1 MSKILKIVK
10 LVAATAPLAVTSAH
24 AEPSRSLLV
33 TASQATM
40 DAIRAELAA
49 QRALITEQ
57 GRIITA
63 QQAQIQALQQQ
74 RSGNPQL
81 AEIRGAGAPPTTP
94 PGDPAPQQT
103 VGEAPPLDRDLS
115 PQVASIPD
123 GQGVLTPRG
132 TTVIEPSIEYT
143 RSSNNRLVFRGIEL
157 IPGLQLGLIEASDVD
172 RDTVI
177 GTISVRHG
185 LTNRLEVEA
194 RIPALARRDRIQ
206 VVQQRDQNIVREI
219 ALSGFDLGDA
229 ELALRYQLNRAK
241 GPESPIYVA
250 NLRVKS
256 NTGLGP
262 FDVGY
267 DAFGVAEGLATGSGF
282 WGVQGGV
289 NFLLPTDPAV
299 IYGGVGYL
307 WHIPRRID
315 KTVGEAFVGRV
326 DPGDA
331 ISGNLGFG
339 FALNPRFSVSLGY
352 NLSLIMPSKTEIGG
366 TIQRSKALQVGTLG
380 IGSSY
385 RITEK
390 QSVSLGFEF
399 GMTSDAPDASIV
411 LRLPFR
417 F

>member
-1 MSKILKIVK
+1 MPKILKMIK
-10 LVAATAPLAVTSAH
+10 LIAATAPLAVTSAH
-24 AEPSRSLLV
+24 AEPSRSLQV

-94 PGDPAPQQT
+94 RSDGDLAPQQT
-103 VGEAPPLDRDLS
+103 VGEAPPLDRDIS

-132 TTVIEPSIEYT
+132 ATVIEPSIEYT

-194 RIPALARRDRIQ
+194 RLPALARRDR
-206 VVQQRDQNIVREI
+206 
-219 ALSGFDLGDA
+219 LSDRG
-229 ELALRYQLNRAK
+229 
-241 GPESPIYVA
+241 
-250 NLRVKS
+250 
-256 NTGLGP
+256 
-262 FDVGY
+262 
-267 DAFGVAEGLATGSGF
+267 
-282 WGVQGGV
+282 
-289 NFLLPTDPAV
+289 
-299 IYGGVGYL
+299 
-307 WHIPRRID
+307 
-315 KTVGEAFVGRV
+315 
-326 DPGDA
+326 
-331 ISGNLGFG
+331 
-339 FALNPRFSVSLGY
+339 
-352 NLSLIMPSKTEIGG
+352 
-366 TIQRSKALQVGTLG
+366 
-380 IGSSY
+380 
-385 RITEK
+385 
-390 QSVSLGFEF
+390 
-399 GMTSDAPDASIV
+399 
-411 LRLPFR
+411 
-417 F
+417 

>member
-1 MSKILKIVK
+1 MPKILKIIK
-10 LVAATAPLAVTSAH
+10 LIAATAPLAITSAH
-24 AEPSRSLLV
+24 AGSSRSPLTTETRV
-33 TASQATM
+33 TIE
-40 DAIRAELAA
+40 AIRAELAA

-94 PGDPAPQQT
+94 PSDPAPQQT
-103 VGEAPPLDRDLS
+103 VGEAPPLDRDIS

-185 LTNRLEVEA
+185 LTNRLEIEA
-194 RIPALARRDRIQ
+194 RLPALARRDRIQ

-267 DAFGVAEGLATGSGF
+267 DSFGVAEGLATGSGF

-339 FALNPRFSVSLGY
+339 FALNPRFSISLGY
-352 NLSLIMPSKTEIGG
+352 NLSLILPSKTEIGG